1 MSIVVP
7 HDVEEFVAGQIAA
20 GRYQSEDEV
29 LRSAM
34 QALVELDDDLMAVQ
48 ESISAWRSGDAGI
61 PLDEAI
67 EQILS
72 AGHRGT
78 DR

>member
-1 MSIVVP
+1 MPIVVP

-34 QALVELDDDLMAVQ
+34 HALVELDDDLAAVQ
-48 ESISAWRSGDAGI
+48 ESIAEWRDGDAGV

-72 AGHRGT
+72 AGHRGS